1 MDENYSFN
9 EFSNI
14 TDIKCKI
21 HYAFSLNNLKN
32 LGHFYPKEE
41 LFLKQLLKL
50 QNKFLIKKGNLWKG
64 KKEIREITREENIQA
79 ETLDGKKRLWKI

>member
-1 MDENYSFN
+1 MMITKILNREIFRSFLKSVLLDENYSFN

-50 QNKFLIKKGNLWKG
+50 QNKFLIKKVIFGRE
-64 KKEIREITREENIQA
+64 KKKLE
-79 ETLDGKKRLWKI
+79 K